1 MRFLLNVSLSKV
13 FYRKAQKGKD
23 LLSGTFINLN
33 FQQNTSNFSRE
44 KSLTDLF
51 NSVVILIRTSISK
64 TLHLVHLLSRDF
76 YKRMKFLSSFQAIFL
91 GMFFLV
97 KFALSKK
104 HGLVEITSSNYET
117 LVTDGEKDAWIVA
130 VKGAGKVSL
139 DEWKETEFSLR
150 GLFVR
155 VGIIDPEKDG
165 AFLKRKVRQFK
176 IQNSEFN
183 SKNVLRQHNRYS
195 LNNI

>member
-1 MRFLLNVSLSKV
+1 
-13 FYRKAQKGKD
+13 
-23 LLSGTFINLN
+23 
-33 FQQNTSNFSRE
+33 
-44 KSLTDLF
+44 
-51 NSVVILIRTSISK
+51 
-64 TLHLVHLLSRDF
+64 
-76 YKRMKFLSSFQAIFL
+76 MKFLSSFQAIFL

-104 HGLVEITSSNYET
+104 YGLVEITSSNYET
-117 LVTDGEKDAWIVA
+117 LVIDGEKDAWIVA

-165 AFLKRKVRQFK
+165 AFLKRKVW
-176 IQNSEFN
+176 
-183 SKNVLRQHNRYS
+183 
-195 LNNI
+195 